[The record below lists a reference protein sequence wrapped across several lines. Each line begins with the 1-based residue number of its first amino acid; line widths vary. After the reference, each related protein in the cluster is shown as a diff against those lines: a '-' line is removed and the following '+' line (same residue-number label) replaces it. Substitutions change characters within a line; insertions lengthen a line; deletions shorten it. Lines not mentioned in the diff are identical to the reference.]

1 MSDNKI
7 LQSAA
12 TFARGLAIDAIS
24 ARKSGH
30 LGLPLGCAEI
40 GAVLFGEILNIDP
53 KKTDWLNRDRF
64 VLSAGHGSMFLYAW
78 LHLAGFDVSKDDVS
92 KFRVMG
98 SKTPGHP
105 EFGETPGV
113 EATSGPLGQGIG
125 NAVGMAISEKMAQA
139 KFNSES
145 EKIISHK
152 VFCLAGDGCMQEG
165 VASEACALAAHY
177 KLDNLVLMYDSN
189 GVTLDAAA
197 GKSQS
202 EDTAKRFQAYGFEVF
217 RADGHDLD
225 AIRAVLKKAVK
236 RENGKPKLVIF
247 NTVIGKGIAQVE
259 GKNAAHGEG
268 GVKFADE
275 ARKALGLPEEK
286 FYVSEEVYEYF
297 ARLAKKRARKRRAW
311 EKLFS
316 SWKANNPEK
325 AQTLE
330 ACLNKKEHFGDFK
343 KLLGFIPE
351 FPNTDKSASRS
362 SGGAILNSLASK
374 MPNIV
379 SGSADLYGS
388 TKNYIKEGGDFS
400 PENPAGRNI
409 YYGIREHAMGAIT
422 NGISYYGIFTPSCA
436 TFLTFAGYML
446 GSMRVA
452 ALSNLPVQYI
462 FTHDSIGVGY
472 DGPTHQPVEL
482 VSILRSIPRLDV
494 IRPADSEEAAGAY
507 ALAFSRQN
515 GASALILSRQDLPII
530 NEIPVQTRR
539 EGAAKGAYIARKETR
554 PLERIIIATGSELSL
569 ALKAADILGYGTR
582 VVSMPCMEEFERQSA
597 EYKEEVLPKAC
608 QNRTAVEAGVS
619 LPWGKYA
626 SKFVGTD
633 DFGFSADLPELMNS
647 FGLTPENVANVAK

>member
-1 MSDNKI
+1 MTDKDI
-7 LQSAA
+7 LQNAA
-12 TFARGLAIDAIS
+12 NEARGLAIDAVA
-24 ARKSGH
+24 ARQSGH

-53 KKTDWLNRDRF
+53 KKPGWLNRDRF

-78 LHLAGFDVSKDDVS
+78 LHMAGFDISRQDVAN
-92 KFRVMG
+92 FRVMG

-139 KFNSES
+139 RFNTEG
-145 EKIISHK
+145 EKIIDHK
-152 VFCLAGDGCMQEG
+152 VYCLAGDGCMQEG

-177 KLDNLVLMYDSN
+177 KLDNLILMYDSN
-189 GVTLDAAA
+189 DVTLDASAC
-197 GKSQS
+197 KSQS
-202 EDTAKRFQAYGFEVF
+202 EDTAKRFLAYGFEVF
-217 RADGHDLD
+217 TADGHSLE
-225 AIRAVLKKAVK
+225 AIRAVLKKAAK

-247 NTVIGKGIAQVE
+247 KTTIAKGIAEVQ
-259 GKNAAHGEG
+259 GTAKGHGEG
-268 GVKFADE
+268 GAKFAE
-275 ARKALGLPEEK
+275 AARKSLGLPDEK
-286 FYVSEEVYEYF
+286 FYVSAATCEYF
-297 ARLAKKRARKRRAW
+297 AKLAKKRARKCRAW
-311 EKLFS
+311 EKAFAA
-316 SWKANNPEK
+316 WKLNNAEK
-325 AQTLE
+325 AAELDD
-330 ACLNKKEHFGDFK
+330 CLNKASVYSDPR
-343 KLLGFIPE
+343 KLLSFIPE
-351 FPNTDKSASRS
+351 FPNTDHSASRA
-362 SGGAILNSLASK
+362 SGGAILNSLAQK

-422 NGISYYGIFTPSCA
+422 NGICYYGLFTPSCA
-436 TFLTFAGYML
+436 TFLTFAGYMM
-446 GSMRVA
+446 GSIRVA
-452 ALSNLPVQYI
+452 ALARLPVQYI

-494 IRPADSEEAAGAY
+494 VRPADSEECAGAY
-507 ALAFSRQN
+507 AHAFSRQD
-515 GASALILSRQDLPII
+515 GSTALILSRQDLSML

-539 EGAAKGAYIARKETR
+539 EGALRGAYVARRETQE
-554 PLERIIIATGSELSL
+554 LERIIIATGSEVLL

-582 VVSMPCMEEFERQSA
+582 VVSMPCMEEFERQSE
-597 EYKEEVLPKAC
+597 EYRESVLPKSC
-608 QNRTAVEAGVS
+608 LNRTAVEAGVS

-633 DFGFSADLPELMNS
+633 DFGFSADLPELMQA
-647 FGLTPENVANVAK
+647 FGLTPENVAAVAR